1 MRLTSGTA
9 LESEVRMKAGVRAV
23 LTAALLTACTSSG
36 DPQEPGESVF
46 LVRAGDV
53 EYSAETLVMESFPVQ
68 LRTTVTA
75 TNRGGRSVDITFPDG
90 CVVLL
95 RAYAD
100 EARTTLAWDQAD
112 HVYCTMALVEWHLAP
127 GASRQATVR
136 TDAAAILG
144 DTLPDGEYWLAA
156 VLRPDGR
163 TVEVPAG
170 SVNLAV
176 PR

>member
-1 MRLTSGTA
+1 
-9 LESEVRMKAGVRAV
+9 
-23 LTAALLTACTSSG
+23 
-36 DPQEPGESVF
+36 
-46 LVRAGDV
+46 
-53 EYSAETLVMESFPVQ
+53 
-68 LRTTVTA
+68 
-75 TNRGGRSVDITFPDG
+75 FPDG

-170 SVNLAV
+170 SRTHAGPGCSWSRLFGAPSSPVSQPRTAPENVHVGHPLRSRVAV
-176 PR
+176 CGVACGRTAAGRTHPR